1 MESNRTKPRKATLT
15 ATVNSQAATQSPGP
29 IPAHLSGGFNL
40 ADLPKDTLLDDAQAA
55 AALGLKPSTL
65 GVWRSTGRY
74 ALRYLKVGRRVKYK
88 AGDLVEWLESRARLH
103 TGEK

>member
-15 ATVNSQAATQSPGP
+15 VTANTQASTHTPAP

-55 AALGLKPSTL
+55 ALLGVKKATL
-65 GVWRSTGRY
+65 GVWRSSGRY
-74 ALRYLKVGRRVKYK
+74 DLRFHKIGRLVRYK
-88 AGDLVEWLESRARLH
+88 AGDLLDWLESRARLH